1 MRNKLRHSFIV
12 FTLLTL
18 LSQVM
23 LTNGSLMINNANA
36 HEAPMKSMQVEK
48 SHHKNNET
56 ADSDCCK
63 TAQAPQQAIE
73 STNCCEGKTSC
84 ELDCNHCLVI
94 TVTGTL
100 LNFLPW
106 PGNNISDIAMAT
118 PMPHFHSISL
128 LQDLRPPIA

>member
-1 MRNKLRHSFIV
+1 
-12 FTLLTL
+12 
-18 LSQVM
+18 
-23 LTNGSLMINNANA
+23 MISNAQA
-36 HEAPMKSMQVEK
+36 HEAPMQSMQVET
-48 SHHKNNET
+48 HHQQTNQAANT
-56 ADSDCCK
+56 DCCK
-63 TAQAPQQAIE
+63 TAQIAQQAIE
-73 STNCCEGKTSC
+73 STHCCEGKMSC

-100 LNFLPW
+100 LSFSPW